1 LHELCSYVTFVSTM
15 VQTANDDCAIYL
27 LDVPEFAALVAE
39 LRATPG
45 VSLAKRGDYYV
56 AQAPG
61 EIVLRRAATGVGQA
75 VWFGALTGGV
85 RGRIVE
91 FSENELRVAPL
102 TPHQ

>member
-1 LHELCSYVTFVSTM
+1 MSLE
-15 VQTANDDCAIYL
+15 TANDGCAIYL

-39 LRATPG
+39 LRATSG
-45 VSLAKRGDYYV
+45 VSMAKRGDYFV

-61 EIVLRRAATGVGQA
+61 EIVLHRAPTGVGQA

-91 FSENELRVAPL
+91 FSENELRIAPP
-102 TPHQ
+102 TSHQ